1 MINTLKIFLKFNSS
15 FEISLLFFMTVFLSI
30 TEAIGFAVL
39 SPFIAF
45 LLNFNDNFLTSSNN
59 FFVANVVN
67 SFDVQN
73 KYSFLKTYVIFIFIY
88 YLFKFIFSLLFVIYN
103 SVFVYKFRDN
113 LQKEILRKFVTRPYE
128 FHLNFDSTDKVR
140 FTSDEIGN
148 YFNLVIIPY
157 VLLTAEIFIIISLSI
172 FAFFYSPTFFILFLV
187 FSLLIILIVQTIRSY
202 LKKIGQI
209 RLLNELNRHQIL
221 QQIFTGIK
229 DVIIFSKEKEF
240 MNQNSIL
247 TNKVSDSDKRY
258 LIMESLPRH
267 IIEIITIFIFCFFFY
282 FFLKDTNFNFQNV
295 VPKVAIYTLI
305 FFRIIPSFTKIARG
319 ISSMSYAKDIEK
331 KIYNYLSL
339 KEDTNENQIKYD
351 FKKNIRIKYLDFKFD
366 KSDKILRY
374 NSDIDIKK
382 GHFTC
387 IFGESGVGKTTLFDI
402 VSGLLMPRKADVYVD
417 DIKVVNF
424 PLKLNSKIGIV
435 HQNFFLFNDSL
446 LSNITFLK
454 KENVDLNFV
463 NELLKLVLLD
473 EFVKKLPNGLDSQ
486 IGEIGNKLSGG
497 QKQRIAIARSLY
509 QKPDFL
515 LFDEATSALDS
526 TTEYKLLQNLKEK
539 YEKKITFVSISH
551 KTSNKEI
558 FDNIIEIK
566 NT

>member
-1 MINTLKIFLKFNSS
+1 
-15 FEISLLFFMTVFLSI
+15 
-30 TEAIGFAVL
+30 
-39 SPFIAF
+39 
-45 LLNFNDNFLTSSNN
+45 
-59 FFVANVVN
+59 
-67 SFDVQN
+67 
-73 KYSFLKTYVIFIFIY
+73 
-88 YLFKFIFSLLFVIYN
+88 
-103 SVFVYKFRDN
+103 
-113 LQKEILRKFVTRPYE
+113 
-128 FHLNFDSTDKVR
+128 
-140 FTSDEIGN
+140 
-148 YFNLVIIPY
+148 
-157 VLLTAEIFIIISLSI
+157 
-172 FAFFYSPTFFILFLV
+172 
-187 FSLLIILIVQTIRSY
+187 
-202 LKKIGQI
+202 
-209 RLLNELNRHQIL
+209 
-221 QQIFTGIK
+221 
-229 DVIIFSKEKEF
+229 
-240 MNQNSIL
+240 
-247 TNKVSDSDKRY
+247 
-258 LIMESLPRH
+258 
-267 IIEIITIFIFCFFFY
+267 
-282 FFLKDTNFNFQNV
+282 
-295 VPKVAIYTLI
+295 
-305 FFRIIPSFTKIARG
+305 
-319 ISSMSYAKDIEK
+319 
-331 KIYNYLSL
+331 
-339 KEDTNENQIKYD
+339 
-351 FKKNIRIKYLDFKFD
+351 
-366 KSDKILRY
+366 
-374 NSDIDIKK
+374 
-382 GHFTC
+382 
-387 IFGESGVGKTTLFDI
+387 
-402 VSGLLMPRKADVYVD
+402 MPRKADVYVD

>member
-1 MINTLKIFLKFNSS
+1 MINTLKIFLKFNNS
-15 FEISLLFFMTVFLSI
+15 FKISLLFFMTVFLSI

-67 SFDVQN
+67 SFDIQN
-73 KYSFLKTYVIFIFIY
+73 KFSFLKIYVIFIFIY

-187 FSLLIILIVQTIRSY
+187 FSLLLILIVQTIRSY

-282 FFLKDTNFNFQNV
+282 FFLKDTNFNFQSV
-295 VPKVAIYTLI
+295 IPKVAIYTLI
-305 FFRIIPSFTKIARG
+305 FF
-319 ISSMSYAKDIEK
+319 
-331 KIYNYLSL
+331 
-339 KEDTNENQIKYD
+339 
-351 FKKNIRIKYLDFKFD
+351 
-366 KSDKILRY
+366 
-374 NSDIDIKK
+374 
-382 GHFTC
+382 
-387 IFGESGVGKTTLFDI
+387 
-402 VSGLLMPRKADVYVD
+402 
-417 DIKVVNF
+417 
-424 PLKLNSKIGIV
+424 
-435 HQNFFLFNDSL
+435 
-446 LSNITFLK
+446 
-454 KENVDLNFV
+454 
-463 NELLKLVLLD
+463 
-473 EFVKKLPNGLDSQ
+473 
-486 IGEIGNKLSGG
+486 
-497 QKQRIAIARSLY
+497 
-509 QKPDFL
+509 
-515 LFDEATSALDS
+515 
-526 TTEYKLLQNLKEK
+526 
-539 YEKKITFVSISH
+539 
-551 KTSNKEI
+551 
-558 FDNIIEIK
+558 
-566 NT
+566 